1 MKSRDASLSRIMIP
15 GRQVME
21 ADIGAMPIDSD
32 RANPGDSVAPAMA
45 SAISIDAEWLAY
57 IGLALL
63 ALFLRITML
72 DSVPISDAEARQA
85 LHAWHAIEDD
95 APGAFATSSSPLT
108 YLAQLTTFS
117 LLGANELSARL
128 ASALAG
134 LALAMTPLLFRD
146 SLGRT
151 RTFVW
156 AVLLSLLTTPLAA
169 SRSADGA
176 SFVLLFTI
184 LAVWMIRRYWYSL
197 RLRDAYWATAF
208 VTAMLLLSGPAG
220 VPLLLILLLAGW
232 LAVWRTALSAPQR
245 LELPGDDILQM
256 AVTRAR
262 EFPFAKVLIVPFL
275 LVATTATLFMLN
287 PSGLSTIGQLFES
300 AISGVFHNRSAS
312 GARLGLA
319 VLLLQEPLL
328 IIFSLGGAWLL
339 WKHGDVTYVDRFAA
353 AWAALGAVGLL
364 LYPGAGPADALWVVV
379 PLTLLASYGITQLL
393 VNRRVVLLWSAGD
406 ENEDESQGESDGL
419 LYTTQYWWA
428 KWAISA
434 AVLLCLFIL
443 SVQFMQVARLLTI
456 LPAEMTVGELFA
468 FLADPS
474 QLRLAQGLS
483 LLLASGVIAAIVFLL
498 VANFWGLG
506 TCLQGAGIGYFVFLL
521 LSGLGGAWQA
531 AVADAHYPDGLW
543 RESAV
548 SEDAYLLRDTLFE
561 LADRHSSGFPA
572 LELAIVADSG
582 GIIREDGLMAW
593 LVRDFPNARFVRAA
607 SAADGQAI
615 IIMADDQV
623 QTAAIS
629 GNYVGQRFTLRRKLA
644 LNEVDRWDLPAWW
657 SHGQLDADRIEEE
670 AVVLWLRQDVYDGA
684 TLD

>member
-1 MKSRDASLSRIMIP
+1 
-15 GRQVME
+15 ME
-21 ADIGAMPIDSD
+21 ADIGAMPINSD
-32 RANPGDSVAPAMA
+32 EPNPGDSAASAVAPAL
-45 SAISIDAEWLAY
+45 SIDAEWLAY
-57 IGLALL
+57 IALALF
-63 ALFLRITML
+63 ALFLRMTML

-85 LHAWHAIEDD
+85 LHAWHTIEDD

-108 YLAQLTTFS
+108 YLAQMTSFS
-117 LLGANELSARL
+117 LAGANEFTARI
-128 ASALAG
+128 ASAMAG

-176 SFVLLFTI
+176 SFILLFTI

-232 LAVWRTALSAPQR
+232 LGLWRTALSAPQR

-262 EFPFAKVLIVPFL
+262 EFPFAKALIVPFL
-275 LVATTATLFMLN
+275 LVATTATFFMLN
-287 PSGLSTIGQLFES
+287 PSGLSTIGQLVES
-300 AISGVFHNRSAS
+300 AISGVFHSHSAS
-312 GARLGLA
+312 GARMGLA

-339 WKHGDVTYVDRFAA
+339 WKHGDVTYVDRFSA
-353 AWAALGAVGLL
+353 AWAALGAIGLL
-364 LYPGAGPADALWVVV
+364 LYPGAGPAEALWVVV

-393 VNRRVVLLWSAGD
+393 VNRRVVLLWSTSD
-406 ENEDESQGESDGL
+406 ENEQENEDENVDESQFEGDDL

-434 AVLLCLFIL
+434 AALMCLFIL
-443 SVQFMQVARLLTI
+443 TVQFMQVTRLMTN
-456 LPAEMTVGELFA
+456 LPADMTVGELFA

-474 QLRLAQGLS
+474 QLRLAQGLG

-561 LADRHSSGFPA
+561 LAGRHSSGFPA
-572 LELAIVADSG
+572 LELAIVVDSG

-593 LVRDFPNARFVRAA
+593 LVRDFPNARFLRAA

-623 QTAAIS
+623 QTAAIN
-629 GNYVGQRFTLRRKLA
+629 GDYVGQRFTLRRKLA
-644 LNEVDRWDLPAWW
+644 LHEMDRWDLPAWW
-657 SHGQLDADRIEEE
+657 SHGQLDADQFEEE

>member
-1 MKSRDASLSRIMIP
+1 
-15 GRQVME
+15 ME
-21 ADIGAMPIDSD
+21 ADIRAMPIDSD
-32 RANPGDSVAPAMA
+32 RPNTVERSTIDSP
-45 SAISIDAEWLAY
+45 SSISIDAEWLAY

-63 ALFLRITML
+63 ALFLRTTML
-72 DSVPISDAEARQA
+72 DSVPIADAEAQQA
-85 LHAWHAIEDD
+85 LHAWHTIEDD
-95 APGAFATSSSPLT
+95 APGSFARSSSPLT
-108 YLAQLTTFS
+108 YLAQLTAFS
-117 LLGANELSARL
+117 LAGANEFTARL

-134 LALAMTPLLFRD
+134 LALAFSPLLFRD

-176 SFVLLFTI
+176 SFILLFTI

-220 VPLLLILLLAGW
+220 VPLLLVLLLAGW

-256 AVTRAR
+256 AVTRTR
-262 EFPFAKVLIVPFL
+262 EFPFAKVLIVPLL
-275 LVATTATLFMLN
+275 LVAASATLLMLN
-287 PSGLSTIGQLFES
+287 PSGLSTVGQLIES
-300 AISGVFHNRSAS
+300 AIGGILHSRSAS
-312 GARLGLA
+312 GLRLGLA

-328 IIFSLGGAWLL
+328 IVFSLGGAWLL

-353 AWAALGAVGLL
+353 AWAALGAVALL

-393 VNRRVVLLWSAGD
+393 VNRRVVVLWSTSD
-406 ENEDESQGESDGL
+406 ENEDESQGESGL
-419 LYTTQYWWA
+419 LYSTQYWWA

-434 AVLLCLFIL
+434 AVLMCLFIL
-443 SVQFMQVARLLTI
+443 SVQFMQVARLMANVPSGSTI
-456 LPAEMTVGELFA
+456 GELFA
-468 FLADPS
+468 LLSEPS
-474 QLRLAQGLS
+474 QLRLAQGLG

-506 TCLQGAGIGYFVFLL
+506 TCLQGTGIGYFVFLL

-531 AVADAHYPDGLW
+531 SVAGAHFPDGLW
-543 RESAV
+543 RESAIA
-548 SEDAYLLRDTLFE
+548 EDAYLLRDTLFE
-561 LADRHSSGFPA
+561 LADRHSSGFTA
-572 LELAIVADSG
+572 LAFTIVADGS
-582 GIIREDGLMAW
+582 GIIRADGLMAW
-593 LVRDFPNARFVRAA
+593 LLRDFPNARFVSAA
-607 SAADGQAI
+607 RAADGRAI
-615 IIMADDQV
+615 IIMADDQAL
-623 QTAAIS
+623 TSAIS
-629 GNYVGQRFTLRRKLA
+629 GNYVGQRFALRRKLL
-644 LNEVDRWDLPAWW
+644 LNRVDRWDLPAWW
-657 SHGQLDADRIEEE
+657 SQGQLDADQFEEE
-670 AVVLWLRQDVYDGA
+670 AVVLWLRQDVYDGV

>member
-1 MKSRDASLSRIMIP
+1 MR
-15 GRQVME
+15 
-21 ADIGAMPIDSD
+21 
-32 RANPGDSVAPAMA
+32 
-45 SAISIDAEWLAY
+45 IDAEWLAY
-57 IGLALL
+57 VGLALL
-63 ALFLRITML
+63 ALCLRITML
-72 DSVPISDAEARQA
+72 DSVPISDVEAQQA
-85 LHAWHAIEDD
+85 LHAWHTIEDD
-95 APGAFATSSSPLT
+95 APGSFATSSSPLT
-108 YLAQLTTFS
+108 YLAQLTAFS
-117 LLGANELSARL
+117 LAGANEFTARL

-134 LALAMTPLLFRD
+134 LALAFTPLLFRD

-176 SFVLLFTI
+176 SLILLFTI
-184 LAVWMIRRYWYSL
+184 MAVWMIRRYWYSL

-208 VTAMLLLSGPAG
+208 VSAMLLLSGPAG
-220 VPLLLILLLAGW
+220 VPLLLVLLLAGW

-245 LELPGDDILQM
+245 LELPGDDILQL
-256 AVTRAR
+256 AVTRTR
-262 EFPFAKVLIVPFL
+262 EFPFAKVLLVPL
-275 LVATTATLFMLN
+275 VLVATTATLFMLN
-287 PSGLSTIGQLFES
+287 PSGLSSVGQLIET
-300 AISGVFHNRSAS
+300 AIGGLFHSRSSSGL
-312 GARLGLA
+312 RLGLL

-328 IIFSLGGAWLL
+328 IVFSLGGAWLL

-379 PLTLLASYGITQLL
+379 PLSLLASYGITQLL
-393 VNRRVVLLWSAGD
+393 VNRRVVVLWSAGD
-406 ENEDESQGESDGL
+406 ETQDENQGESGDL
-419 LYTTQYWWA
+419 LYSTQYWWA

-443 SVQFMQVARLLTI
+443 SVQFMQVARLMANVPGGATI
-456 LPAEMTVGELFA
+456 GELFA
-468 FLADPS
+468 LFSEPS
-474 QLRLAQGLS
+474 QLRLAQGLG

-506 TCLQGAGIGYFVFLL
+506 TCLQGTGIGYFVFLL

-531 AVADAHYPDGLW
+531 SVADAHYPDGLW

-548 SEDAYLLRDTLFE
+548 AEDAYLLRDTLFE
-561 LADRHSSGFPA
+561 LAVRRSSGFPTMA
-572 LELAIVADSG
+572 LAIVADEPG
-582 GIIREDGLMAW
+582 VIREDGLMAW
-593 LVRDFPNARFVRAA
+593 LVRDFPNAQFLRAP

-615 IIMADDQV
+615 IIMADDPV
-623 QTAAIS
+623 QTSAIT
-629 GNYVGQRFTLRRKLA
+629 GDYVGQRFALRRKLL
-644 LNEVDRWDLPAWW
+644 LNHVDLWELPAWW
-657 SHGQLDADRIEEE
+657 SQGQLDADQFEEE